1 MQLYYASLS
10 DVGNVRTHNEDFL
23 FSGKVKNEGY
33 LFIVADG
40 MGGHSSG
47 EVASYKAVAGFV
59 RSMRKGVDKNI
70 TEAMRRIV
78 LDIND
83 ELIIEG
89 KKSAK
94 EKGMGTTLSALY
106 VTGDNGYIAHVGDS
120 RIYRYANSQN
130 GDTSFVQLTEDHSLV
145 GRLLKDGFIT
155 PDEAHTHPKRNVLY
169 QSVGM
174 KKGIE
179 VQAFGPFTIKKG
191 QKFLLCSDGLN
202 SELRD
207 FEIKEF
213 LEFDSPRQTVQGLI
227 ERAKQGIASDNI
239 TVIVVSTELKDT
251 DEITQPVDTV
261 KVPVPIKVKMKLR
274 RKKKKLLILI
284 LVGVIVLLLAVMIY
298 LLVINELSSSSDDDF
313 TLKSDSMVSQIVDSS
328 IEMDI
333 NYFYR
338 RFFLRS

>member
-10 DVGNVRTHNEDFL
+10 DVGNVRSHNEDFL

-59 RSMRKGVDKNI
+59 RSMRKGVEKNI

-83 ELIIEG
+83 ELITEG

-106 VTGDNGYIAHVGDS
+106 ITGDNGYIAHVGDS
-120 RIYRYANSQN
+120 RIYRYADSQN
-130 GDTSFVQLTEDHSLV
+130 GNSSLVQLTEDHSLV

-179 VQAFGPFTIKKG
+179 VQAIGPITIKKG

-213 LEFDSPRQTVQGLI
+213 LELDSPRQIVERLI
-227 ERAKQGIASDNI
+227 ERAKQGTASDNI
-239 TVIVVSTELKDT
+239 TVIAVSTELKDT

-284 LVGVIVLLLAVMIY
+284 LVGIIVLLLAVMIY
-298 LLVINELSSSSDDDF
+298 LLAVNELTFSPEDDF
-313 TLKSDSMVSQIVDSS
+313 TVKSEALDSQFLHSS
-328 IEMDI
+328 RETNM
-333 NYFYR
+333 NLFNR
-338 RFFLRS
+338 RFY

>member
-59 RSMRKGVDKNI
+59 RSMRKGIEKNI

-94 EKGMGTTLSALY
+94 EKGMGTTLSVLY
-106 VTGDNGYIAHVGDS
+106 ITGDNGYIAHVGDS
-120 RIYRYANSQN
+120 RIYRYSNSQN
-130 GDTSFVQLTEDHSLV
+130 GDSSLVQLTEDHSLV

-155 PDEAHTHPKRNVLY
+155 SDEAHTHPKRNVLY

-179 VQAFGPFTIKKG
+179 VQAIGPIAIKKG

-213 LEFDSPRQTVQGLI
+213 LELDSPRHIVEGLI

-239 TVIVVSTELKDT
+239 TVIAVSTELKDT

-274 RKKKKLLILI
+274 RRKKRLLILI
-284 LVGVIVLLLAVMIY
+284 LVGVIVLLLAAMIY
-298 LLVINELSSSSDDDF
+298 MLIINELTSSSDDDF
-313 TLKSDSMVSQIVDSS
+313 TTKSELSNSKIVYSTNETNMNH
-328 IEMDI
+328 IH
-333 NYFYR
+333 R
-338 RFFLRS
+338 RFC

>member
-1 MQLYYASLS
+1 
-10 DVGNVRTHNEDFL
+10 
-23 FSGKVKNEGY
+23 
-33 LFIVADG
+33 
-40 MGGHSSG
+40 
-47 EVASYKAVAGFV
+47 
-59 RSMRKGVDKNI
+59 
-70 TEAMRRIV
+70 
-78 LDIND
+78 
-83 ELIIEG
+83 
-89 KKSAK
+89 
-94 EKGMGTTLSALY
+94 
-106 VTGDNGYIAHVGDS
+106 
-120 RIYRYANSQN
+120 
-130 GDTSFVQLTEDHSLV
+130 
-145 GRLLKDGFIT
+145 
-155 PDEAHTHPKRNVLY
+155 
-169 QSVGM
+169 M

>member
-59 RSMRKGVDKNI
+59 RAMRKGVEKNI
-70 TEAMRRIV
+70 TEGMRRIV
-78 LDIND
+78 LEIND
-83 ELIIEG
+83 ELIHEG
-89 KKSAK
+89 KRSAK

-106 VTGDNGYIAHVGDS
+106 ITGDKGYIAHVGDS
-120 RIYRYANSQN
+120 RVYRYSNSQN
-130 GDTSFVQLTEDHSLV
+130 GESSLVQLTEDHSLV

-179 VQAFGPFTIKKG
+179 VQAIGPINIAKG

-207 FEIKEF
+207 NEIKEF
-213 LEFDSPRQTVQGLI
+213 LELNSPRRIVEGLI
-227 ERAKQGIASDNI
+227 ETAKDGTASDNI
-239 TVIVVSTELKDT
+239 TVIAVSTEMSDT
-251 DEITQPVDTV
+251 DDMTQPVDTV

-284 LVGVIVLLLAVMIY
+284 LVGVILLLLAAMIY
-298 LLVINELSSSSDDDF
+298 MLIVKELTTSTDDDF
-313 TLKSDSMVSQIVDSS
+313 SAKSEIQNSQFRYPSL
-328 IEMDI
+328 EI
-333 NYFYR
+333 NINRSNR
-338 RFFLRS
+338 RLY